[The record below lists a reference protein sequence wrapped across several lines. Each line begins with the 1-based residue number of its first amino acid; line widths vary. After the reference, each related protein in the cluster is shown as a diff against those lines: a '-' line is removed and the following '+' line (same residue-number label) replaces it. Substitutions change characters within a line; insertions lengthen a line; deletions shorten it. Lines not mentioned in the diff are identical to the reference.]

1 MAIHSDAFATLR
13 DCRALFIKHL
23 GALLQDSQLVS
34 SHAIAAI
41 QKGAGAYF
49 DEIVASERRGNF
61 AEEAHG
67 LTASRITLLAE
78 DDHELGIRLDNLTA
92 RLLENAGSSLWKLH
106 LRFVTLLR
114 RPDLSNSDNPV
125 GPKGIC
131 RGLDTMFAAAGATS
145 LDDKLALLDHFE
157 SYLRQNLPG
166 LYAELNDF
174 LDRAGIETA
183 QPTIVTS
190 PDSPQTARE
199 APPATL
205 SVNALQALQQALLAN
220 LPTQAAGS
228 TPLAGSG
235 AAANLLSQSALEQL
249 MFRLEALERMGRFGP
264 PVIPGSNPAS
274 EPMMPAL
281 FSESA
286 EQSAPKIIRS
296 AELGIPKT
304 STESLAIDT
313 LALIFE
319 AILAD
324 PELPDA
330 VKAVIS
336 SLQIKLLRVAM
347 KDSTLFTDPMHP
359 ARRVIDRMAQAALGL
374 PSDVTARHPVCT
386 GLFAVASRLRAEP
399 GTDSAVFESAL
410 GELDTQIAERQAQL
424 IAAASPYLPLL
435 DDFDRRD
442 RIVGRVRTTIQQ
454 ALDTQPPEVARRF
467 LIRTWQQVLLQTGQ
481 EHGLDSAPWQACTAA
496 IDGLLW
502 SFQPKA
508 AADDRKLLAHRL
520 PAILKTLKEGMQRIG
535 TPTAEQEAF
544 LDDCFQL
551 QTLALRAMPM
561 PAADP
566 ATDLAASH
574 LPAPTGKPQAGEVR
588 AGALVLRTLDFAD
601 YQPPPDQVPAC
612 RLGDWLSIRLA
623 DDTTGL
629 GQVCHISQES
639 QRTLLLN
646 PDQELAVAM
655 HPAILDRQLRS
666 GDAVIRSGQSLFE
679 NAAGRAISQTGRN

>member
-1 MAIHSDAFATLR
+1 MTIHSDSFATLR

-34 SHAIAAI
+34 GHAITAI
-41 QKGAGAYF
+41 QEGAAAYF
-49 DEIVASERRGNF
+49 DEIVASDRRGNF

-78 DDHELGIRLDNLTA
+78 DDHELDIRLDNLTA
-92 RLLENAGSSLWKLH
+92 RLLDNAGSSLWKLH

-114 RPDLSNSDNPV
+114 RPELSNSDNPV
-125 GPKGIC
+125 GPKSIC
-131 RGLDTMFAAAGATS
+131 RGLNAMFAAAGASS
-145 LDDKLALLDHFE
+145 LDAKLALLDRFE
-157 SYLRQNLPG
+157 TYLRQNLPG

-174 LDRAGIETA
+174 LDRAGVETA
-183 QPTIVTS
+183 QPAIVTS
-190 PDSPQTARE
+190 PDSPATSRE
-199 APPATL
+199 QPAGL
-205 SVNALQALQQALLAN
+205 SSNALLALQQALLAN
-220 LPTQAAGS
+220 LPAQSASAQPQLGGS
-228 TPLAGSG
+228 

-249 MFRLEALERMGRFGP
+249 MFRLEALERIGRFGP
-264 PVIPGSNPAS
+264 PVIPGSDPAG

-286 EQSAPKIIRS
+286 PPSAPKIIRS

-324 PELPDA
+324 PALPDA

-336 SLQIKLLRVAM
+336 SLQIKLLKVAM
-347 KDSTLFTDPMHP
+347 KDSTLFTDPTHP
-359 ARRVIDRMAQAALGL
+359 ARRVIDRMAQAAIGL
-374 PSDVTARHPVCT
+374 PPDVSARHPVCT
-386 GLFAVASRLRAEP
+386 GLFEVASRLRAEP
-399 GTDSAVFESAL
+399 GNDHAVFDSAL
-410 GELDTQIAERQAQL
+410 GELDTQIARRQAQL

-435 DDFDRRD
+435 DDLDRHD
-442 RIVGRVRTTIQQ
+442 RIAGRARATIEQ

-467 LIRTWQQVLLQTGQ
+467 LIRTWHQVLLQTGH
-481 EHGLDSAPWQACTAA
+481 EHGLDSPPWQACTAA

-502 SFQPKA
+502 SFQPKV

-520 PAILKTLKEGMQRIG
+520 PAILKTIKEGMQRTG
-535 TPTAEQEAF
+535 MPEAEQEAF

-551 QTLALRAMPM
+551 QTLALRTAPM
-561 PAADP
+561 PAASP
-566 ATDLAASH
+566 ADAMSGSQ
-574 LPAPTGKPQAGEVR
+574 LPAPSGKAQAGEVQ
-588 AGALVLRTLDFAD
+588 AGDLVLRTLDFAD
-601 YQPPPDQVPAC
+601 YQPPPGQPPAC
-612 RLGDWLSIRLA
+612 RLGDWLGIRLA
-623 DDTTGL
+623 DETTGIGL
-629 GQVCHISQES
+629 VCHISPDS

-646 PDQELAVAM
+646 PERGLAIAL

-666 GDAVIRSGQSLFE
+666 GDAAIRSGQSLFE
-679 NAAGRAISQTGRN
+679 DAASRAIGQTGRN